1 MLQTYS
7 FNIFYLK
14 MKHTILVTGGMG
26 FIGSHT
32 AVELIEAG
40 YDVVIVDDLSNS
52 NIKVLDG
59 IRAITGVAPAFE
71 QVDLKDKD
79 ATENVF
85 KKYPNIDG
93 IIHFAASK
101 AVGESV
107 EKPLLYYRNNI
118 ISLVNLLELMPQY
131 NVKGI
136 IFSSSCTVYG
146 QPLPENLPVTEEAP
160 HQKATSPYG
169 NTKEVNEQIIYDYIH
184 SGAPL
189 KSIILRYFNPIGAH
203 PSALIGELPNGVPN
217 NLIPFVTQTAMG
229 IRKELTIFGNDYN
242 TADGTCIR
250 DYIYVVD
257 LAKAHVAAMRR
268 VLDQEDSPAI
278 DYFNIGT
285 GNGNSTLEIVNTFER
300 ATGVKVNWK
309 FGPRREG
316 DIVKIWGDCTKAN
329 KVLGWKAES
338 PLDEVLASAWKWQ
351 QKLREDGI
359 M

>member
-1 MLQTYS
+1 
-7 FNIFYLK
+7 

-59 IRAITGVAPAFE
+59 IRAITGVALAFE

-79 ATENVF
+79 VTENVF
-85 KKYPNIDG
+85 KKYPNIEG

-229 IRKELTIFGNDYN
+229 IRNELTIFGNDYN

-316 DIVKIWGDCTKAN
+316 DIEKIWGDCTKAN

-338 PLDEVLASAWKWQ
+338 PLDDVLASAWKWQ